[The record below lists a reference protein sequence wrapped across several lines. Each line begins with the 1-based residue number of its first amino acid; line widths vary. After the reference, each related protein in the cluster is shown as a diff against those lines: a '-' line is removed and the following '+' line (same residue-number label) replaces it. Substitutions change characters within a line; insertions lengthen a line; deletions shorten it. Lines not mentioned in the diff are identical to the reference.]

1 MELNLFEVGLL
12 IDYYENEFA
21 RLQTRYDLVRL
32 SADEYDEDLK
42 NSQLMRIED
51 KKRRIKERIKEL
63 CVFEKKTD

>member
-63 CVFEKKTD
+63 CGFEKKMD